1 MKINDIPENVKVI
14 KPWGSEYTIYKNSVT
29 STKLLKI
36 EYNKSTSLHCHPEK
50 KTGFILINGEVDINL
65 GFYNTKKLNSISRIM
80 IRPGL
85 FHSTKN
91 LNEKTATILEI
102 ETPIDKDDLVR
113 FKDDYGRANKP
124 YENKNSMVELSS
136 NDPVFKDPEL
146 NKAKSY
152 LVDGV
157 SIRINKTDDINVL
170 RNSKTNS
177 IFAILEGGLISDNNK
192 YVLSPG
198 DIVGIDTIKKLT
210 EVFKI
215 NKFITYLNI

>member
-14 KPWGSEYTIYKNSVT
+14 KPWGSEYTIHKNSVT

-36 EYNKSTSLHCHPEK
+36 EQNKGTSLHCHPEK
-50 KTGFILINGEVDINL
+50 KTGFILIDGEVNINL

-91 LNEKTATILEI
+91 LNQKTATILEI

-113 FKDDYGRANKP
+113 FKDDYGRENKP
-124 YENKNSMVELSS
+124 YENENSMVQLSS
-136 NDPVFKDPEL
+136 NDPVFKDPDL
-146 NKAKSY
+146 NDAKSY
-152 LVDGV
+152 LINGV
-157 SIRINKTDDINVL
+157 SIKINKTDDVNVL
-170 RNSKTNS
+170 RNSKINS
-177 IFAILEGGLISDNNK
+177 IFAILEGGLISDDNK

>member
-1 MKINDIPENVKVI
+1 
-14 KPWGSEYTIYKNSVT
+14 
-29 STKLLKI
+29 
-36 EYNKSTSLHCHPEK
+36 
-50 KTGFILINGEVDINL
+50 
-65 GFYNTKKLNSISRIM
+65 
-80 IRPGL
+80 
-85 FHSTKN
+85 
-91 LNEKTATILEI
+91 
-102 ETPIDKDDLVR
+102 
-113 FKDDYGRANKP
+113 
-124 YENKNSMVELSS
+124 MVELSS